1 MFQVTM
7 VCLEDLVP
15 TGHVYRRFLAI
26 WNIDS
31 VEKHLSDIEN
41 DSHYKGYGVLR
52 LFKCLLLQFIES
64 ICFNLKISTSSA
76 YCTFG
81 AR

>member
-26 WNIDS
+26 WDINS

-41 DSHYKGYGVLR
+41 DNHYKGYGVLR
-52 LFKCLLLQFIES
+52 LFKCFFPLIAPSVRGRGDILS
-64 ICFNLKISTSSA
+64 
-76 YCTFG
+76 
-81 AR
+81 